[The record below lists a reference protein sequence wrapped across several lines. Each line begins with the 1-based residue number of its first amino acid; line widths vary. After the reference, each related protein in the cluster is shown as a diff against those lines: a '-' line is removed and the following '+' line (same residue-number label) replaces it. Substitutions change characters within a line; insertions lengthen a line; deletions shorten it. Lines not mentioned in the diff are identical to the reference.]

1 MVIILLASIIADVK
15 EQSSDYGS
23 LPDRTYLVGRSDTCK
38 NITTVLSSNKA
49 AEIVAPP
56 GYGKT
61 SVVIEVAH
69 RMIERG
75 KFVAYVKPRGVTCV
89 EDLANKIIEALGF
102 VPGEDTITEAIR
114 RIRAIKTKSVVLIV
128 ENIDNL
134 LHLENQVSNDEYHQE
149 LESKPYCAKMRGKYT
164 KDDFLTFF
172 KDVGQSPSIHLVLT
186 SRETC
191 DFSVYFPVEII
202 DLEPLNDSDSATLFS
217 ERGDSLDDSLIKE
230 LVRVCGGIPLIIC
243 TVLSILKKENPEKLT
258 RRLST
263 SSPSSLIKELSPDSI
278 ANEDRIDKCLQICFN
293 RLSQEN
299 QTILVMFST
308 FPYRFTQEQFEAVFK
323 TSPVGLDWSLEKP
336 VAEADLQTCLNCLK
350 QSSLLRFDRRS
361 CHYSLH
367 PFIRDFFSLRPEHK
381 EGKSVFIR
389 HYSDLAVELCKTFLS
404 RDSKS
409 AIERYRAE
417 KENIREAMAWCGDD
431 HPELDQTAREHCIN
445 AFNKSAVFL
454 AKMMRK
460 QEFVSLFC
468 KLAYRCRYHMH
479 LQSACLTH
487 IGMKIVLSCTC
498 TPYICPTAMYR
509 AKRVLSCANS
519 IHSRLANVNDVT
531 RSQCLSKLG
540 FCCVREGRVEEGYLH
555 LDEALKLRRKRAE
568 QSMKPRDNV
577 LLAAYFNDLAG

>member
-1 MVIILLASIIADVK
+1 MKIFFPFPFNQIIFIASIAPDLK
-15 EQSSDYGS
+15 EQSGHCGR
-23 LPDRTYLVGRSDTCK
+23 LPDQTDLVGRSETCE
-38 NITTVLSSNKA
+38 NIITVLSSNKA
-49 AEIVAPP
+49 CEIVAPP

-69 RMIERG
+69 RMIKRG

-89 EDLANKIIEALGF
+89 EDLASKIIEALGF
-102 VPGEDTITEAIR
+102 DPGEDTITEAIR
-114 RIRAIKTKSVVLIV
+114 RISALKTKTVVLII

-134 LHLENQVSNDEYHQE
+134 LHLEDQVSNDEYHQE
-149 LESKPYCAKMRGKYT
+149 LKSRKYCAKMRGKNT
-164 KDDFLTFF
+164 KDDFLTFL
-172 KDVGQSPSIHLVLT
+172 KDIGQSPTIHLVLT
-186 SRETC
+186 SRETY
-191 DFSVYFPVEII
+191 DFNVCFPIELI
-202 DLEPLNDSDSATLFS
+202 DLDPLNNNDSAALLAKS
-217 ERGDSLDDSLIKE
+217 EDSLDDDLIKD

-243 TVLSILKKENPEKLT
+243 TVLSILKRENPEKCA

-263 SSPSSLIKELSPDSI
+263 CSPSSLVRELNLDSI
-278 ANEDRIDKCLQICFN
+278 SNEDRIDKCLQICFN

-323 TSPVGLDWSLEKP
+323 TSLVGLDSSLEKP
-336 VAEADLQTCLNCLK
+336 VVEADLQTCLNCLK

-381 EGKSVFIR
+381 EAKSVFIR
-389 HYSDLAVELCKTFLS
+389 HYSDLAVELWKTFLS

-431 HPELDQTAREHCIN
+431 HPELDQTVREHCIN

-468 KLAYRCRYHMH
+468 KLAYRCRYDMH

-540 FCCVREGRVEEGYLH
+540 FCCVREGRFEEG
-555 LDEALKLRRKRAE
+555 
-568 QSMKPRDNV
+568 
-577 LLAAYFNDLAG
+577 